1 MANNVNI
8 ILLIHLPSV
17 ANRVALMVTFGRL
30 LFYFSSKLEVTRSF
44 VPAALLCCCS
54 WHHPDQNPQSRFQIR
69 NLHKN
74 KGFININLTAGPMN
88 YYGAQATATA
98 SSSASATA
106 AAAIATSKGASSS
119 SSNAAATAADS
130 ANMYR
135 VGDYVYFENSSSA
148 SYAIRRIEELNK
160 TSNGAVEARV
170 ICFYR
175 RQELT
180 ASLLAQVCRR
190 CFRNLLQCQRQALCA
205 FHIVTSIPIPF
216 FSYFFVRPTNTI
228 GAIPY
233 QVHRRTTTRVPDRTL
248 TKKNL
253 LR

>member
-1 MANNVNI
+1 MI
-8 ILLIHLPSV
+8 IADLTLTTDGEREGRRERERPETASV
-17 ANRVALMVTFGRL
+17 RRRL
-30 LFYFSSKLEVTRSF
+30 
-44 VPAALLCCCS
+44 PAAVGGDFAKMA
-54 WHHPDQNPQSRFQIR
+54 HI
-69 NLHKN
+69 
-74 KGFININLTAGPMN
+74 TA
-88 YYGAQATATA
+88 
-98 SSSASATA
+98 ASAGSGGGKDA
-106 AAAIATSKGASSS
+106 
-119 SSNAAATAADS
+119 

-180 ASLLAQVCRR
+180 ASLLAQVCRLR
-190 CFRNLLQCQRQALCA
+190 FRNLPQCQRQALCA

>member
-1 MANNVNI
+1 
-8 ILLIHLPSV
+8 
-17 ANRVALMVTFGRL
+17 
-30 LFYFSSKLEVTRSF
+30 
-44 VPAALLCCCS
+44 
-54 WHHPDQNPQSRFQIR
+54 
-69 NLHKN
+69 
-74 KGFININLTAGPMN
+74 MN
-88 YYGAQATATA
+88 YYGAQAAATA

-119 SSNAAATAADS
+119 SSNAATTAADS

-180 ASLLAQVCRR
+180 ASLLAQVCSLR
-190 CFRNLLQCQRQALCA
+190 FRILLQWQRQALA
-205 FHIVTSIPIPF
+205 FYMLRISLIQFFHI
-216 FSYFFVRPTNTI
+216 
-228 GAIPY
+228 
-233 QVHRRTTTRVPDRTL
+233 L
-248 TKKNL
+248 C
-253 LR
+253 

>member
-1 MANNVNI
+1 
-8 ILLIHLPSV
+8 
-17 ANRVALMVTFGRL
+17 
-30 LFYFSSKLEVTRSF
+30 
-44 VPAALLCCCS
+44 
-54 WHHPDQNPQSRFQIR
+54 
-69 NLHKN
+69 
-74 KGFININLTAGPMN
+74 MN
-88 YYGAQATATA
+88 YYGAQAATTA

-119 SSNAAATAADS
+119 SSNAATTAADS

-180 ASLLAQVCRR
+180 ASLLAQVCSLR
-190 CFRNLLQCQRQALCA
+190 FRILLQWQRQALA
-205 FHIVTSIPIPF
+205 FYMLRISLIQFFHI
-216 FSYFFVRPTNTI
+216 
-228 GAIPY
+228 
-233 QVHRRTTTRVPDRTL
+233 L
-248 TKKNL
+248 C
-253 LR
+253 